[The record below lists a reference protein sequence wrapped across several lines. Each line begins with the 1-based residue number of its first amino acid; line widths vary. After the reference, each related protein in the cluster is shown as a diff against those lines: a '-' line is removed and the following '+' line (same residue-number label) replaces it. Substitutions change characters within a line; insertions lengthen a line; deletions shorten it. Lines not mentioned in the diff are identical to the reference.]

1 MAAHNPFSP
10 TFGASPPVMAGR
22 DELLDAIDDA
32 LATGPTHPDY
42 TTLFLGARGVGKTVM
57 LNAIED
63 LARAR
68 GWLTV
73 SEDASTAGLLGR
85 LARASTR
92 LLADLDGVSGRQVR
106 SVRAA
111 GLGVEFEPATGT
123 EPSEAEPVEDL
134 RSALSALGDA
144 LSDRETGLL
153 ITLDELLGADL
164 NAVRQFGSVM
174 QLVCRRERR
183 PIAFMGAALPQLEDE
198 LESDDAATFLQRCAR
213 YDVGRLDQAATR
225 LAISKPIEDRSASI
239 ATEALNRAV
248 EASSGYAFMVQLVGF
263 HSWEAA
269 ADPSSG
275 ITAGEVSVGIDKARG
290 RVARLVLGP
299 MWRGLSDVDRRF
311 LLAMARDDG
320 ESRLADVADRLGVD
334 TNYAGVYRHRLIRAG
349 MIVATGRGRIDLAH
363 HAARGW
369 LRHKARSGDA
379 AWRTS

>member
-92 LLADLDGVSGRQVR
+92 LLADLDEVSGRQVR
-106 SVRAA
+106 SVRVA

-123 EPSEAEPVEDL
+123 EPSETEPVEDL

-213 YDVGRLDQAATR
+213 YDVGSLDQAATR

-299 MWRGLSDVDRRF
+299 TWRGLSDVDRRF

-320 ESRLADVADRLGVD
+320 ESRLADVADRLGVN

>member
-22 DELLDAIDDA
+22 DELLDAMDDA

-42 TTLFLGARGVGKTVM
+42 TTLFLGARGVGKTVI

-85 LARASTR
+85 LTRASAR
-92 LLADLDGVSGRQVR
+92 LLADLEGVSGRRVR

-111 GLGVEFEPATGT
+111 GLGVEFEPAAGT
-123 EPSEAEPVEDL
+123 EPSEAEPAEDL
-134 RSALSALGDA
+134 RSVLSALGDA

-164 NAVRQFGSVM
+164 NAIRQFGSVM

-213 YDVGRLDQAATR
+213 YDVGRIDQAATR
-225 LAISKPIEDRSASI
+225 LAISKPIEDRGASI

-269 ADPSSG
+269 ADPSSR
-275 ITAGEVSVGIDKARG
+275 ITGGEVSAGIDKARG

-299 MWRGLSDVDRRF
+299 TWRGLSDVDRRF
-311 LLAMARDDG
+311 LLAMALDDG

-349 MIVATGRGRIDLAH
+349 MIVTTGRGRIDLAH

-379 AWRTS
+379 AWRAS

>member
-1 MAAHNPFSP
+1 
-10 TFGASPPVMAGR
+10 
-22 DELLDAIDDA
+22 
-32 LATGPTHPDY
+32 
-42 TTLFLGARGVGKTVM
+42 
-57 LNAIED
+57 
-63 LARAR
+63 
-68 GWLTV
+68 
-73 SEDASTAGLLGR
+73 
-85 LARASTR
+85 
-92 LLADLDGVSGRQVR
+92 
-106 SVRAA
+106 
-111 GLGVEFEPATGT
+111 
-123 EPSEAEPVEDL
+123 
-134 RSALSALGDA
+134 
-144 LSDRETGLL
+144 
-153 ITLDELLGADL
+153 
-164 NAVRQFGSVM
+164 M

-299 MWRGLSDVDRRF
+299 TWRGLSDVDRRF

-320 ESRLADVADRLGVD
+320 ESRLADVADRLSVD

>member
-85 LARASTR
+85 LTRAATR
-92 LLADLDGVSGRQVR
+92 LLADLEGVSGRQVR

-111 GLGVEFEPATGT
+111 GIGVEFEPATGT

-134 RSALSALGDA
+134 RSALSALGDV

-198 LESDDAATFLQRCAR
+198 LESDDATFLQRCAR
-213 YDVGRLDQAATR
+213 YDLGRLDQAATR
-225 LAISKPIEDRSASI
+225 LAISKPIEDRGASI

-263 HSWEAA
+263 HSWDAA

-299 MWRGLSDVDRRF
+299 TWRGLSDVDRRF

-320 ESRLADVADRLGVD
+320 ESRLAEVADRLGVD

-379 AWRTS
+379 ASRTS

>member
-299 MWRGLSDVDRRF
+299 TWRGLSDVDRRF